1 MYLFSIFHRNSIL
14 NKQNRRL
21 YNMKT
26 LQFILIISLC
36 FLTTSCHI
44 EEKNN
49 IEKLLSHTTSYLYD
63 INKDSPYSVMNQGNF
78 AWLCEIGGWQQN
90 LESAQFMYA
99 NGSYNTLN
107 IAIADVKDAII
118 QASIIGDSELIAA
131 LQSINTNLEYS
142 KENAFGAKENY
153 NNTKYGKYIGNMINS
168 NNSVL
173 EKIENCRKL
182 LDK

>member
-1 MYLFSIFHRNSIL
+1 
-14 NKQNRRL
+14 
-21 YNMKT
+21 MKT

-36 FLTTSCHI
+36 FLTISCHA

-49 IEKLLSHTTSYLYD
+49 IKNQLSQAATYLYD
-63 INKDSPYSVMNQGNF
+63 INKESPQSVMNQGNF
-78 AWLCEIGGWQQN
+78 AWICEIGGWPQN

-99 NGSYNTLN
+99 NGSYNKL
-107 IAIADVKDAII
+107 IMAIAYINDAII
-118 QASIIGDSELIAA
+118 YASKIGDSELIAA
-131 LQSINTNLEYS
+131 LQSINKNLEYS

-153 NNTKYGKYIGNMINS
+153 NDSKYGKYIGNMINS
-168 NNSVL
+168 NNSML